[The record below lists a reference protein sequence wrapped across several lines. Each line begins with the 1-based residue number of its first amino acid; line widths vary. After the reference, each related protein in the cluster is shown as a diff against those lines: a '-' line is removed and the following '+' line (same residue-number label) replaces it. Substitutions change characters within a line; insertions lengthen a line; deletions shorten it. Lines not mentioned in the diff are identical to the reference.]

1 MSKDKEPKKESSG
14 GQQQSLFAFFG
25 KQPAAA
31 ATSNAASSTTATRPA
46 PKQSSQATTTPKTSS
61 STSKSQ
67 TKAVATASSSSV
79 KRFTAQNG
87 STSTSELDSLAGQDT
102 VGTPETSEV
111 NSSASRPVPS
121 KRAIEIISDDE
132 DDEDDVS
139 TFKKKKTS
147 GKAKAVIVDSEDE
160 PEQVA
165 KDPKSKVKAL
175 AAKARA
181 KGKKA
186 ARGKEDNDDDEFE
199 AGSDA
204 SSEDYF
210 KEMDDSAFLSDDLGA
225 ATSTSKIKKAST
237 ARNKSSPSSRP
248 MMKSVSSGSGG
259 ISGIKTQAAL
269 AKEKAKADKR
279 ATENAFSFLLDPKD
293 MDGVRPGEPGYDPR
307 TLYIPKSAWKTF
319 SPFETQFW
327 EIKQYH
333 YDTVLFFQKGKFF
346 ELYEED
352 AAIGHREFDLKLTDR
367 VKMKMVGVPEA
378 SFDLWAGKF
387 LAQGYKVGRVDQC
400 ETALG
405 AEIRLKDGKTKGEAK
420 KGKEIVRRELK
431 SVLTSGTLVDGT
443 LLTDDLANHC
453 VSIKEF
459 TPDSTSAPTFGV
471 CVLDA
476 ATAQFQLSSFTDDAC
491 RTQVETLIRQL
502 KPKELIHEKGNLSV
516 STLRLLRNCLSIDCQ
531 WTALKPGTE
540 FLREEDTKA
549 ELRKMFR
556 PQDGGD
562 AMDTGDDQDANVPQV
577 IRDMYN
583 EPVCMSALGGM
594 IWYLRQLN
602 LDQDLVTTKNFNIY
616 DPISQGKALVLDGQT
631 LAHIEVLQNSLGGT
645 EGTLLH
651 LLMRCVTPFGKRL
664 FKVWLCTPLRE
675 ASAINDR
682 LDAVDDILA
691 NPHFLSTFEGVVKKV
706 PDLERMLSRIHAKQC
721 KKAEFIKVVGA
732 FRQIASGLDG
742 LLNATS
748 DFKSSGI
755 PGLLRSAPEIEP
767 LLDEIESLFDG
778 EEMLPVDG
786 KDADYERVKANVDK
800 YEEALQDELEDAK
813 KKLKCSVSF
822 KDIGTKDIFQLE
834 VPSSVKV
841 PANWTRMS
849 STKAFNRYYSP
860 AVESLVKKLKEARER
875 KQIVVSEFQFKV
887 YGEFDKEYD
896 TWMQVV
902 RLVAELDCLMSLA
915 KSSQALG
922 EPSVRPEIVE
932 SDAAFVEFEE
942 LRHPCIFSATTD
954 FIPNDVALGSN
965 APRMALLT
973 GPNMAGKSTL
983 LRMTCAATI
992 MAQLGCYVPATRARI
1007 SPIDAIYSRMGAND
1021 FIFANS
1027 STFKVEMDDC
1037 NKILTKATPR
1047 SLVILDELGRGT
1059 STYDG
1064 MAIAYSVLHRLATH
1078 VGCIGFFAT
1087 HFTSLTD
1094 DFAYH
1099 PQIRLCNMLT
1109 QVDDDTHA
1117 VIFLYKLV
1125 DGVSP
1130 KSYGPKIASLAGMS
1144 DSLVQRAT
1152 DISKEFETTSRARER
1167 RVRANETLPLT
1178 AQADAAFLLKLA
1190 KLKLETSAD
1199 GKSLQDVL
1207 RAVDVSSK
1215 AQLLRSLKI
1224 IKDGV
1229 ERLQCA
1235 KA

>member
-1 MSKDKEPKKESSG
+1 MSKDKESKKEAG

-25 KQPAAA
+25 KPGSASTSSAARQRPPPASTPTAKA
-31 ATSNAASSTTATRPA
+31 TPKAVLSSATSKPSASSSAAKVDLAPAKRMPTNGSTTA
-46 PKQSSQATTTPKTSS
+46 
-61 STSKSQ
+61 
-67 TKAVATASSSSV
+67 
-79 KRFTAQNG
+79 
-87 STSTSELDSLAGQDT
+87 SELDSVADADAT
-102 VGTPETSEV
+102 STAPTSELT
-111 NSSASRPVPS
+111 SSASRPVPS
-121 KRAIEIISDDE
+121 KRAIEPVSGDE
-132 DDEDDVS
+132 DEDESVATS
-139 TFKKKKTS
+139 KKKKKPAS
-147 GKAKAVIVDSEDE
+147 KAKAVIVDSEDDT
-160 PEQVA
+160 PVA
-165 KDPKSKVKAL
+165 AQDPKSKIKAL

-186 ARGKEDNDDDEFE
+186 RSSEDDEFE

-210 KEMDDSAFLSDDLGA
+210 KEIDDSAFLSDDLDA
-225 ATSTSKIKKAST
+225 PSTSKPKKSSPAL
-237 ARNKSSPSSRP
+237 NKSSPLSRP

-259 ISGIKTQAAL
+259 ISSIKTQAAL
-269 AKEKAKADKR
+269 AKERAKADKR
-279 ATENAFSFLLDPKD
+279 AGENAFSFLLDPKD
-293 MDGVRPGEPGYDPR
+293 MDGIRPGEPGYDPR

-378 SFDLWAGKF
+378 SFDFWAAKF

-405 AEIRLKDGKTKGEAK
+405 AEIRLKDGKAKGEAK

-431 SVLTSGTLVDGT
+431 SVLTAGTLVDGA

-459 TPDSTSAPTFGV
+459 TPDAASAPTFGV

-531 WTALKPGTE
+531 WTALKPGLE
-540 FLREEDTKA
+540 FLREDDTKA

-556 PQDGGD
+556 PQDSD
-562 AMDTGDDQDANVPQV
+562 AMDTCDGDVNVPQV
-577 IRDMYN
+577 IRDMYH

-631 LAHIEVLQNSLGGT
+631 LAHIEVLQNSLGGQ
-645 EGTLLH
+645 EGTLLQ

-675 ASAINDR
+675 VAAINDR

-691 NPHFLSTFEGVVKKV
+691 NPHFSSTYDGVVKKL

-721 KKAEFIKVVGA
+721 KKAEFLNVVKA
-732 FRQIASGLDG
+732 FRQISTGLEG

-748 DFKSSGI
+748 DFKSKGI
-755 PGLLRSAPEIEP
+755 PGLLRSAPEFDT
-767 LLDEIESLFDG
+767 LLDEIESLYDG
-778 EEMLPVDG
+778 AEMLPVDG
-786 KDADYERVKANVDK
+786 KDEDYERVKANVDK
-800 YEEALQDELEDAK
+800 YEDALQDELEDAQ

-875 KQIVVSEFQFKV
+875 KQIVVSDFQFKV
-887 YGEFDKEYD
+887 YGKFDQEYS
-896 TWMQVV
+896 TWMRIVK
-902 RLVAELDCLMSLA
+902 LVAELDCLMSLA

-932 SDAAFVEFEE
+932 SDSAHVEFEK

-954 FIPNDVALGSN
+954 FIPNDVALGS
-965 APRMALLT
+965 ASPRMALLT

-992 MAQLGCYVPATRARI
+992 MAQLGCYVPAARARI

-1037 NKILTKATPR
+1037 NKILTKASPR

-1099 PQIRLCNMLT
+1099 PQIRLCNMQT
-1109 QVDDDTHA
+1109 QVDDETHA

-1130 KSYGPKIASLAGMS
+1130 KSYGPRIASLAGMS
-1144 DSLVQRAT
+1144 DTLVQRAT
-1152 DISKEFETTSRARER
+1152 DISKEFETSSRARER

-1190 KLKLETSAD
+1190 KLKLDNSGTM
-1199 GKSLQDVL
+1199 QDLL
-1207 RAVDVSSK
+1207 RAVDVNSK
-1215 AQLLRSLKI
+1215 AQLLRSFKI
-1224 IKDGV
+1224 IKDGAD
-1229 ERLQCA
+1229 RLQSA